1 MSHWKEEIKLLH
13 EVAFDNKPPETCLE
27 LFEGSLN
34 FIGLK
39 HRIQNAD
46 QQWIEEFLGLGGLEK
61 LFKTLAMISG
71 KTLVHLSDAVQ
82 ELECAQCIKSILN
95 YKWGMEYVIKN
106 EEMFVDTLTE
116 GNQYSNKLYRFNLR
130 ELSVT

>member
-1 MSHWKEEIKLLH
+1 MSHWREGIKLLH
-13 EVAFDNKPPETCLE
+13 EITFDNKPPETCLE

-39 HRIQNAD
+39 YRIQNAD

-61 LFKTLAMISG
+61 LFKTLAMISS
-71 KTLVHLSDAVQ
+71 KTLVHLSGAVQ

-95 YKWGMEYVIKN
+95 HKWGMEYVIEN
-106 EEMFVDTLTE
+106 EAMFVDTLTE